1 MGLLI
6 AGAIIIL
13 WSFSRFARKPH
24 AKTRNFIVF
33 GIGATL
39 WLFGIHAQAGIP
51 GVLISII
58 GLAVIGVNRLFRSP
72 IN

>member
-39 WLFGIHAQAGIP
+39 WFFGIHAQAGIP
-51 GVLISII
+51 GVLISITR
-58 GLAVIGVNRLFRSP
+58 ASSNRGQPP
-72 IN
+72 IPLPH

>member
-1 MGLLI
+1 MGLLV
-6 AGAIIIL
+6 AGAIITL

-24 AKTRNFIVF
+24 AKTRNFIIF

-39 WLFGIHAQAGIP
+39 WFFGIHAQTGIT

-58 GLAVIGVNRLFRSP
+58 ALAVIGINRLFRSP